1 MLEIKKQSEGDTET
15 KMFKRRLVK
24 KFRNIG
30 RRHTD
35 VMENFSLFN
44 TPKHELFQ
52 QLLFKNLLMTITEND
67 CKNIGRR
74 HTKTIESSNIFDTPK
89 QNLFKTILENKVC
102 EYTPKAHD
110 LRTTLGNLGQGQ
122 ANTLKQ
128 HLFQNRFL
136 KRYGN
141 IGRRHTNLIEDF
153 N

>member
-1 MLEIKKQSEGDTET
+1 MTLKIQNLVRILGIVCSKLKNSPKWRLKQN
-15 KMFKRRLVK
+15 FKRRLVK

-30 RRHTD
+30 RRDTD

-89 QNLFKTILENKVC
+89 QNLFKTILENTVC
-102 EYTPKAHD
+102 EYTPKVQDFSWKFRPRVSKHTEA
-110 LRTTLGNLGQGQ
+110 TLVS
-122 ANTLKQ
+122 K
-128 HLFQNRFL
+128 
-136 KRYGN
+136 
-141 IGRRHTNLIEDF
+141 
-153 N
+153 